1 MTETIFTQSEVLF
14 LPGRAVAG
22 TALALVIAGLAW
34 RAGSL
39 RRSGFVAAALCGAL
53 SAIGGWGW
61 ALLLVVYFIA
71 ASALSRAGAR
81 KKQVRSEGVVAKGG
95 GRDIAQ
101 VLANG
106 GIYSVAAALTVA
118 IWSPYLVW
126 GAVGALAAASADTWA
141 TEIGVWLGGTPRSII
156 SGTDVRTGESGGV
169 TAAGMLGSVAGT
181 AWVGTAAVALGFPR
195 GLALASVIAGMGGS
209 ITDSILGATIQD
221 RRWCDACAEP
231 TERAVH
237 LCGCT
242 THRVGGIEWIDNDV
256 VNLLSTLAG
265 FVLGVIAYGVSRTF
279 LSWGAID

>member
-1 MTETIFTQSEVLF
+1 MTETIFTHSWLLF

-39 RRSGFVAAALCGAL
+39 RRSGSVAAVLCGAL
-53 SAIGGWGW
+53 CAIGGWGW
-61 ALLLVVYFIA
+61 ALLLVVYFTA
-71 ASALSRAGAR
+71 ASTLSRAGAR
-81 KKQVRSEGVVAKGG
+81 EKQLRSERIVTKGG
-95 GRDIAQ
+95 ARDIAQ

-106 GIYSVAAALTVA
+106 GIYSVAAALTAV
-118 IWSPYLVW
+118 IWSPCLAW

-141 TEIGVWLGGTPRSII
+141 TEIGIWLGGTPRSII
-156 SGTDVRTGESGGV
+156 SGTYVRTGESGGV
-169 TAAGMLGSVAGT
+169 TVVGMLGSVAGA
-181 AWVGTAAVALGFPR
+181 AWVGAAAVALGFPR
-195 GLALASVIAGMGGS
+195 GLGLASVIAGMGGA

-237 LCGCT
+237 LCGCAT
-242 THRVGGIEWIDNDV
+242 RRVGGIQWIDNDV

-265 FVLGVIAYGVSRTF
+265 FALGVIVYGVSRTF